1 MVRMSTKEAIVEDM
15 STKGAIVDNSPVD
28 NEENFEG
35 GEGEQSGSEVTVME
49 IEDLQ
54 NECVKET

>member
-28 NEENFEG
+28 NEDNFKG
-35 GEGEQSGSEVTVME
+35 GGGGGNNQ
-49 IEDLQ
+49 DL
-54 NECVKET
+54 K